1 MDSRVIPYDDY
12 TDDTGAVYR
21 PFVMT
26 GGKSQFRFA
35 GEVSEEREKAIQ
47 GLPRL
52 SKRLILKTINV

>member
-35 GEVSEEREKAIQ
+35 AEVSGSEK
-47 GLPRL
+47 
-52 SKRLILKTINV
+52 KRFKDFRVFPNV